1 MGTKRSPAGGGTMER
16 TAARRW
22 SPWDEAGGLL
32 ALAASVGLWAAVLAE
47 VVAPLG
53 GALARLDA
61 RTPPAPPACATPKDA
76 LASAAQ
82 PRPAG
87 PCP

>member
-1 MGTKRSPAGGGTMER
+1 MMER

-32 ALAASVGLWAAVLAE
+32 ALAAAVGLWAAVLAG
-47 VVAPLG
+47 VAAPLG
-53 GALARLDA
+53 GAHARLDA
-61 RTPPAPPACATPKDA
+61 RTPPAAPACATPPGA

-82 PRPAG
+82 PRPRPAG